1 MLNAVLKQGGLDRLA
16 IGLSGLCLA
25 HCILSAVIVT
35 ALATAGG
42 FLLHPV
48 IHEIGLMMAMSL
60 GAIALGRGV
69 LQHGYAMPVW
79 VGSLGLGVMA
89 GALTLPHEGGLET
102 IYSVLGVMIVAL
114 GHDLNRRAHW

>member
-35 ALATAGG
+35 ALAAAGG
-42 FLLHPV
+42 ILLHPAF
-48 IHEIGLMMAMSL
+48 HEIGLVLAMAL

-69 LQHGYAMPVW
+69 LQHGYALPVW

-89 GALTLPHEGGLET
+89 GALTLPHEGGQET
-102 IYSVLGVMIVAL
+102 IYSILGVLIVAL

>member
-42 FLLHPV
+42 VLLHPA
-48 IHEIGLMMAMSL
+48 IHEVGLVLAMAL
-60 GAIALGRGV
+60 GALALGRGV
-69 LQHGYAMPVW
+69 LQHGYALPVW

-89 GALTLPHEGGLET
+89 GAMTLPHEGGYET
-102 IYSVLGVMIVAL
+102 IYSILGVMIVAL

>member
-1 MLNAVLKQGGLDRLA
+1 MLNAVLRQGGLDRLA

-25 HCILSAVIVT
+25 HCILSAVVVT
-35 ALATAGG
+35 VLATAGG
-42 FLLHPV
+42 FLLHPA
-48 IHEIGLMMAMSL
+48 IHEVGLMLAMSL

-69 LQHGYAMPVW
+69 LQHGYAIPLW

-89 GALTLPHEGGLET
+89 GALTLPHEGGYET
-102 IYSVLGVMIVAL
+102 IYSILGVMIVAL

>member
-1 MLNAVLKQGGLDRLA
+1 VLNAVIRQGGLDRLA

-35 ALATAGG
+35 MLASAGG
-42 FLLHPV
+42 FLLHPA
-48 IHEIGLMMAMSL
+48 IHEIGLMMAMAL
-60 GAIALGRGV
+60 GALALGRGV

-89 GALTLPHEGGLET
+89 GAMTLPHEGGYET
-102 IYSVLGVMIVAL
+102 IYSILGVMIVAL

>member
-1 MLNAVLKQGGLDRLA
+1 VLNAVLKQGGLDRLA

-42 FLLHPV
+42 VLLHPA
-48 IHEIGLMMAMSL
+48 IHEVGLVLAMAL
-60 GAIALGRGV
+60 GALALGRGV
-69 LQHGYAMPVW
+69 LQHGYALPVW

-89 GALTLPHEGGLET
+89 GAMTLPHEGGYET
-102 IYSVLGVMIVAL
+102 IYSILGVMIVAL

>member
-1 MLNAVLKQGGLDRLA
+1 MLNAVLKQGSLDRWA

-35 ALATAGG
+35 ALASAGG

-48 IHEIGLMMAMSL
+48 VHEVGLVLAMAL
-60 GAIALGRGV
+60 GALALGRGV
-69 LQHGYAMPVW
+69 LQHGYALPAW

-89 GALTLPHEGGLET
+89 GAMTLPHEGGYET
-102 IYSVLGVMIVAL
+102 IYSILGVMIVAL

>member
-1 MLNAVLKQGGLDRLA
+1 MLNAVRRHGGLDRLA

-25 HCILSAVIVT
+25 HCILSAMIVT

-42 FLLHPV
+42 VLLHPA
-48 IHEIGLMMAMSL
+48 IHEIGLILAMSL

-89 GALTLPHEGGLET
+89 GALTLPHEGGYET
-102 IYSVLGVMIVAL
+102 IYSILGVMIVAL
-114 GHDLNRRAHW
+114 GHDLNRRAYW

>member
-1 MLNAVLKQGGLDRLA
+1 VLNAVIRQGGLDRLA

-35 ALATAGG
+35 VLASAGG
-42 FLLHPV
+42 LLLHPAV
-48 IHEIGLMMAMSL
+48 HEIGLVMAMAL
-60 GAIALGRGV
+60 GALALGRGV
-69 LQHGYAMPVW
+69 MQHGYAMPVW

-89 GALTLPHEGGLET
+89 GALTLPHEGGQEA
-102 IYSVLGVMIVAL
+102 IYSVLGVLIVAL

>member
-1 MLNAVLKQGGLDRLA
+1 MLNAVLRQGGLDRLA

-25 HCILSAVIVT
+25 HCILSAVVVT
-35 ALATAGG
+35 VLATAGG
-42 FLLHPV
+42 FLLHPA
-48 IHEIGLMMAMSL
+48 IHEVGLMLAMSL

-69 LQHGYAMPVW
+69 FQHGYALPVW

-89 GALTLPHEGGLET
+89 GALTLPHEGGYET
-102 IYSVLGVMIVAL
+102 IYSILGVMIVAL

>member
-16 IGLSGLCLA
+16 IGLSGRCLA

-35 ALATAGG
+35 ALAAAGG
-42 FLLHPV
+42 ILLHPAF
-48 IHEIGLMMAMSL
+48 HEIGLVLAMAL

-69 LQHGYAMPVW
+69 MQHGYALPVW

-89 GALTLPHEGGLET
+89 GALTLPHEGGQET
-102 IYSVLGVMIVAL
+102 IYSILGVLIVAL

>member
-1 MLNAVLKQGGLDRLA
+1 MLNAVLRQGGLDRLA

-35 ALATAGG
+35 VLASAGG
-42 FLLHPV
+42 FLLHPA
-48 IHEIGLMMAMSL
+48 IHEIGLMLAMAL
-60 GAIALGRGV
+60 GALALGRGV

-89 GALTLPHEGGLET
+89 GAMTLPHEGGYET
-102 IYSVLGVMIVAL
+102 IYSILGVMIVAL
-114 GHDLNRRAHW
+114 GHDLNRRAHN